1 MHVQILEAVAICNTT
16 SGVKAVRQAQTGTA
30 AEPMRPGGQQVV
42 VTITYPSVLEGESDH
57 GQMVKQSL
65 HFPTTQV
72 GQAQGLN

>member
-1 MHVQILEAVAICNTT
+1 
-16 SGVKAVRQAQTGTA
+16 
-30 AEPMRPGGQQVV
+30 VV